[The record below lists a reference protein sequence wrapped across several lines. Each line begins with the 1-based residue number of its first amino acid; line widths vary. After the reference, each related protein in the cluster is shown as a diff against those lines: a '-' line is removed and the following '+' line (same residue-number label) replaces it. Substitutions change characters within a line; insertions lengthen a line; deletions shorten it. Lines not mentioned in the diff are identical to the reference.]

1 MTRIDS
7 IQIVLKGF
15 HVHINP
21 FLMKNISLHISE
33 AQIVNY
39 FEMQT
44 NTTKPLIKRKPS
56 VPFLYIT
63 CIGNKVLF

>member
-1 MTRIDS
+1 MIRIDS
-7 IQIVLKGF
+7 IEMVLKSF

-21 FLMKNISLHISE
+21 FLMEEISLGISE
-33 AQIVNY
+33 EEVVNY

-44 NTTKPLIKRKPS
+44 NTTKPLIKRNPS

-63 CIGNKVLF
+63 CIGK